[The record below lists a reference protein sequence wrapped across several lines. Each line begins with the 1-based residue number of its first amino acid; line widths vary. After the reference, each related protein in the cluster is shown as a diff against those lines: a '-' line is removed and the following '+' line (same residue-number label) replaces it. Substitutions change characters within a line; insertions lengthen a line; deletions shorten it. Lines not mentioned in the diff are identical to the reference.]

1 MAIIKLILPLLA
13 IYLLLRRK
21 YSLGIAMA
29 GGAIVLGLFYA
40 ATPEKMVLVAGQAL
54 FSPGALQLFAAFYVI
69 MFLEHMLRVNGV
81 LDRLMH
87 ASRVVIS
94 DARVVMAVMPAFLG
108 FLPSLGGALF
118 SAPLVNKASEGINIS
133 AERKFLINYWYRH
146 VWEYFVPIYPSLL
159 LAQQILNVPMRD
171 FITQGWIYTV
181 LAVAVGA
188 LLCFRDVPKSGKVQE
203 AQNEPVTAAHYWDMA
218 LALGP
223 VAVILILVV
232 LCKVSVILA
241 TGSVLVV
248 LMVRFRYNVEK
259 FLGGVKEAFHVRT
272 FSAVAGVLIFKEM
285 LIQAGA
291 IREIVASISTLPVAS
306 VVLVGFMA
314 FLVAWITGMP
324 QAAVGMVFPLIA
336 VIDPGNAA
344 MGVMAMVCITAGQMM
359 SPMHLCLIVTQ
370 EYFKCRIGNT
380 LVQVAQGQAVLVVA
394 AYGIYYLMQ

>member
-1 MAIIKLILPLLA
+1 MESIKLIIPLLA

-21 YSLGIAMA
+21 YSLGIAMT
-29 GGAIVLGLFYA
+29 GGAIVLGLLYA
-40 ATPEKMVLVAGQAL
+40 VTPKKMVLVAGQAL

-69 MFLEHMLRVNGV
+69 MFLEHLLRVNGV

-133 AERKFLINYWYRH
+133 AERKFFINYWYRH
-146 VWEYFVPIYPSLL
+146 IWEYFVPIYPSLL

-188 LLCFRDVPKSGKVQE
+188 LLCFRGVPKSGKVQE

-223 VAVILILVV
+223 VAVILMLVV
-232 LCKVSVILA
+232 LFKVSVILA

-248 LMVRFRYNVEK
+248 LMVRFRYNAEK
-259 FLGGVKEAFHVRT
+259 FIGGVKEAFHVKT

-285 LIQAGA
+285 LIQSGT
-291 IREIVASISTLPVAS
+291 IHEIVASISALPVAP
-306 VVLVGFMA
+306 VVLVGVMA

-344 MGVMAMVCITAGQMM
+344 MGVTAMVCITAGQMM

-380 LVQVAQGQAVLVVA
+380 LVQVAQGEAFLVAA